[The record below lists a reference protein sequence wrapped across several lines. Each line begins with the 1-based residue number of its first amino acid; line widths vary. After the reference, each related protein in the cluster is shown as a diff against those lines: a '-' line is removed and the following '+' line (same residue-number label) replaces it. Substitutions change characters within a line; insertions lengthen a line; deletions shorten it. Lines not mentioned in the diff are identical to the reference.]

1 MLVPKTKPPKIQ
13 AEQPADRDQESADE
27 SFELTKEEV
36 LESFERGF
44 RQMLD
49 GETRPALDF
58 LDAVDNE

>member
-1 MLVPKTKPPKIQ
+1 M
-13 AEQPADRDQESADE
+13 DRDQQGADE

-58 LDAVDNE
+58 LDALDYQ

>member
-13 AEQPADRDQESADE
+13 AEQPADRGPQGADE

-58 LDAVDNE
+58 LDALDNE